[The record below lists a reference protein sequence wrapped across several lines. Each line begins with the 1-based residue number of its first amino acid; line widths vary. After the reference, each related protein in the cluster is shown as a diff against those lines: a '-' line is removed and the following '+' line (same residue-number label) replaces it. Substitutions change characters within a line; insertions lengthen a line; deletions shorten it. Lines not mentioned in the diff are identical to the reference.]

1 MRLRLACAVSLI
13 AIGGG
18 IDNVFSPAGMYQ
30 WGTNLLIAAGVVL
43 CGLAKG
49 RGQASARADEL
60 SGFES
65 DSEPALAAHD

>member
-18 IDNVFSPAGMYQ
+18 INNIFSPAGMYQ
-30 WGTNLLIAAGVVL
+30 WGADLLIVAGVVL

-49 RGQASARADEL
+49 RQQASARAGDWN
-60 SGFES
+60 GFGS
-65 DSEPALAAHD
+65 DSRPTLAGND